1 MGVTPPSS
9 ETQATRATPP
19 RESAATPKTET
30 RSKFEE
36 AMRRMREGG
45 AHDHQLTGG
54 EGLMPFEQP
63 VLQLHPRSAK
73 DERNGGDLAHGSG
86 NPGPTHH
93 ASGVAEAMAMSGSSA
108 EIAASHYEFQ
118 SRIGLPSQ
126 ISGAETQLTMTD
138 QRWLA
143 SHAVVRS
150 DEAGGLSVEIQTRSD
165 ADTDAEQQRE
175 ALQSRLEARG
185 HRISSIHLGRSD

>member
-1 MGVTPPSS
+1 MGVTPPSG
-9 ETQATRATPP
+9 EMQATRATPS
-19 RESAATPKTET
+19 RESAATSKTET

-54 EGLMPFEQP
+54 EGMHPFEQS
-63 VLQLHPRSAK
+63 VLQLSPRSVK
-73 DERNGGDLAHGSG
+73 EERDGGDLAHGAGIAAPAQHS
-86 NPGPTHH
+86 P
-93 ASGVAEAMAMSGSSA
+93 VAEAMALSASPA

-126 ISGAETQLTMTD
+126 ISGTETQLTMTD

-143 SHAVVRS
+143 THAAVRS

-165 ADTDAEQQRE
+165 ADADAEQQRE

-185 HRISSIHLGRSD
+185 HRITSIQFDRE